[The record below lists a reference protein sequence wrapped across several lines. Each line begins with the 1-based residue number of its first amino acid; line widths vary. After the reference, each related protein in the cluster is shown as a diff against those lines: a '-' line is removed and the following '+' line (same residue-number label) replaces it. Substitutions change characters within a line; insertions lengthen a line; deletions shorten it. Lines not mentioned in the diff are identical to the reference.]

1 MESKSVNEMLEE
13 SVAGH
18 MVCISL
24 PDQPHEPWMLGVL
37 QGAAAPATA
46 SDVAEAQKLGFNVKE
61 GASVLQLTK
70 YEPFEIDS
78 RRLIET
84 KVLVVVPAGR

>member
-1 MESKSVNEMLEE
+1 
-13 SVAGH
+13 
-18 MVCISL
+18 
-24 PDQPHEPWMLGVL
+24 MLGVL

-61 GASVLQLTK
+61 GASVLRLTT
-70 YEPFEIDS
+70 YEPFEIGS

-84 KVLVVVPAGR
+84 KRFSSWCQLVASVVTT

>member
-24 PDQPHEPWMLGVL
+24 PDQPHEPWMPGVL

-46 SDVAEAQKLGFNVKE
+46 SDLVAEAQKLGFNVKE
-61 GASVLQLTK
+61 GARVCC
-70 YEPFEIDS
+70 
-78 RRLIET
+78 
-84 KVLVVVPAGR
+84 G